1 MQIGDKWTTIHIYIK
16 NAHTQ
21 NALTCLEERRC
32 ISKHT
37 QKGLLVFMSSLVVFI
52 LSPRLCLLSIVCDA
66 NNVVNVKIIFCMFP
80 DRCLIKR
87 AKKYAYKL
95 ILMAQSPSG
104 WSFIL
109 KPKTSSLLLG
119 KEPIDKL
126 RIKSFLT
133 SKFTWK
139 HLRAIINKLCA
150 AQSMTRKLK
159 TQLIS
164 KGLINSSFVQ
174 TDIHRLEL
182 TILHIHSFFY
192 ANIQKKSVMPTDT
205 WKKYW

>member
-1 MQIGDKWTTIHIYIK
+1 MQIGDKRTTIHIYIK

-95 ILMAQSPSG
+95 ILMAQSF
-104 WSFIL
+104 WLVIYFKAKNI
-109 KPKTSSLLLG
+109 
-119 KEPIDKL
+119 
-126 RIKSFLT
+126 
-133 SKFTWK
+133 KFTFRERTYRQIAHK
-139 HLRAIINKLCA
+139 ECIKIYMKAFESDNKQTLCRAIHV
-150 AQSMTRKLK
+150 S
-159 TQLIS
+159 
-164 KGLINSSFVQ
+164 
-174 TDIHRLEL
+174 
-182 TILHIHSFFY
+182 
-192 ANIQKKSVMPTDT
+192 
-205 WKKYW
+205 